1 MMRQI
6 AIIILEALL
15 ISTSALAIDFGP
27 SPPPEPTAA
36 PATDTPGD
44 ENIDESSTA
53 LVDPTSDDDADG
65 KTYDEETILG
75 TDPEVFN
82 LFSETH
88 YPALLRSHMGMSIP
102 IRGRSTPKRS
112 MARPRM
118 GGVAGCGE
126 GAV

>member
-15 ISTSALAIDFGP
+15 ISTSALAIDFGH

-88 YPALLRSHMGMSIP
+88 YPGFAEITYGDKHTDPWTFYTQALNGPPANGRGCRLR
-102 IRGRSTPKRS
+102 
-112 MARPRM
+112 
-118 GGVAGCGE
+118 
-126 GAV
+126 